1 MEPTNELPRS
11 RDFNSQF
18 GREEISCRRDGLIA
32 HVDTLIVRSLQ
43 GLKTT
48 AGIGEDVARSS
59 LLGTGLH
66 AGIGDRGTTKVGPGR
81 YKALLSLSTMK
92 ASFCLSSWI
101 ALLLLARLHAVHDNN
116 PHCGGI
122 GGERGDPCYV
132 SPPDIATPP
141 CCCGTGPIRI
151 ADAERLL
158 VISSSSSSFLS
169 LSLCIRI
176 CSLKRAPFLSLI
188 DARLRS
194 DRGNGEAPTS
204 YPRARI

>member
-1 MEPTNELPRS
+1 MQKGWIDSPRRHVNRS
-11 RDFNSQF
+11 IVAGSED
-18 GREEISCRRDGLIA
+18 DG
-32 HVDTLIVRSLQ
+32 
-43 GLKTT
+43 
-48 AGIGEDVARSS
+48 GEDVARSS

-169 LSLCIRI
+169 LSVYTNLFVET
-176 CSLKRAPFLSLI
+176 SSVSVF
-188 DARLRS
+188 
-194 DRGNGEAPTS
+194 DRCPATV
-204 YPRARI
+204 